1 VSRTGQTT
9 SAEHI
14 RLELAR
20 SILSGGIAPGTVL
33 DETELAE
40 GFAVSRTPVREA
52 LRQLAS
58 SGLVQQRPH
67 RKTVVTKPD
76 GDTLR
81 GMFAVMGYLEA
92 LCAGLCATEMTAGE
106 RSELERIHRAMAE
119 QVRQGDI
126 QAYTEANERFHA
138 AIYQGTHN
146 AYLAEIS
153 LATRQRV
160 QPFRRAQFGALGRLT
175 ASHAEHGAI
184 VEAILRGDREAAE
197 HGMKQHIGLV
207 EGAYHRLAD
216 TL

>member
-1 VSRTGQTT
+1 MSRSGQTT

-20 SILSGGIAPGTVL
+20 AILSGAIAPGTTL
-33 DETELAE
+33 DETDLAAR
-40 GFAVSRTPVREA
+40 FTVSRTPVREA

-81 GMFAVMGYLEA
+81 GMFAVMGHLEA
-92 LCAGLCATEMTAGE
+92 LCAGLCATEMTAAE
-106 RSELERIHRAMAE
+106 RGELERVHNAMAD
-119 QVRQGDI
+119 QVRRGDI
-126 QAYTEANERFHA
+126 QAYTDANERFHA

-197 HGMKQHIGLV
+197 QGMKRHIGLV
-207 EGAYHRLAD
+207 EGAYHKLAD
-216 TL
+216 TV

>member
-1 VSRTGQTT
+1 MSRTGQTT

-76 GDTLR
+76 GDTLH

-92 LCAGLCATEMTAGE
+92 LCAGLCATEMTAAE
-106 RSELERIHRAMAE
+106 RAELERIHKAMAE